1 MEYDRKSAV
10 SSFYGARRSIDVL
23 NDVPEPPPVPGSQ
36 YPRGAARPRAESQS
50 SFYADRQSRASH
62 DLLNG
67 QSAGYNASS
76 FFDAGRQEPL
86 KGGRD
91 EEEEAPGPPEAWD
104 VFADFNNMGPRYSSA
119 FGVAQHQDSV
129 YHQIPA
135 GTPNVAGNGET
146 DNDSSLAPVELVTVP
161 ALGPEWQRAEMKQM
175 TRSGRRELKNE
186 ERYAKWRAWN
196 RGETGLCGTKW
207 FTKKFLV
214 FFIFAWCGIAA
225 IILAIT
231 IPRVPALSFN
241 SGTPL
246 VAATGD
252 FNASIPTEFSRYPAN
267 FSFPAFADIQVDTTS
282 NIIPLTF
289 NHIAA
294 QVWYPSTNMQ
304 IGTGYFGKATL
315 PAKTFPVI
323 QIPLNFS
330 YIAPNDTD
338 PTWLAWYNAC
348 KNPQT
353 YTTGVRPGVS
363 FELLL
368 TMDIAGLPTTSTA
381 STQIGSAPC
390 PIELPVNSV

>member
-1 MEYDRKSAV
+1 MPSGEPGIGGRQVFAV
-10 SSFYGARRSIDVL
+10 PNGSRRSFLFSSSLLGVGCQYI
-23 NDVPEPPPVPGSQ
+23 PVPFVVGI
-36 YPRGAARPRAESQS
+36 GA
-50 SFYADRQSRASH
+50 DGIVV
-62 DLLNG
+62 L
-67 QSAGYNASS
+67 
-76 FFDAGRQEPL
+76 
-86 KGGRD
+86 
-91 EEEEAPGPPEAWD
+91 
-104 VFADFNNMGPRYSSA
+104 
-119 FGVAQHQDSV
+119 DS
-129 YHQIPA
+129 
-135 GTPNVAGNGET
+135 
-146 DNDSSLAPVELVTVP
+146 
-161 ALGPEWQRAEMKQM
+161 
-175 TRSGRRELKNE
+175 
-186 ERYAKWRAWN
+186 
-196 RGETGLCGTKW
+196 
-207 FTKKFLV
+207 
-214 FFIFAWCGIAA
+214 AA

-353 YTTGVRPGVS
+353 YTTGVRPGAFSLVYIIQPKVLTQAGKHRR
-363 FELLL
+363 EL
-368 TMDIAGLPTTSTA
+368 
-381 STQIGSAPC
+381 
-390 PIELPVNSV
+390 